1 MFCSFELRTSRRERE
16 LTLSQPH
23 ETIRLC
29 SIWIAEI
36 DMTQEKAIE
45 AEVIEPKVAKECDWL
60 KKVDELSVGEIRK
73 KYPKAFWIV
82 GGVILISL
90 IL

>member
-1 MFCSFELRTSRRERE
+1 M
-16 LTLSQPH
+16 P
-23 ETIRLC
+23 
-29 SIWIAEI
+29 
-36 DMTQEKAIE
+36 QEKLIDAGQ
-45 AEVIEPKVAKECDWL
+45 VEPKEAKECDWL
-60 KKVDELSVGEIRK
+60 KKVDELSIGEIRK

>member
-1 MFCSFELRTSRRERE
+1 MPYSFEPKQVRLSPKLKNSRSHAIIAVSWKWMMERNM
-16 LTLSQPH
+16 
-23 ETIRLC
+23 
-29 SIWIAEI
+29 AE
-36 DMTQEKAIE
+36 EKVIE
-45 AEVIEPKVAKECDWL
+45 AEVVEPKKAKECDWL
-60 KKVDELSVGEIRK
+60 KKVDELSIGEIRK